1 MGGRTGKQALL
12 VWESARTLA
21 TFVKRAHSPY
31 VIVLSENDFSK
42 DVTEGGVELRR
53 IPLYAAHCL
62 GEGFVKAE

>member
-31 VIVLSENDFSK
+31 VIVLSENNYSK
-42 DVTEGGVELRR
+42 DIAEGGAELRR

-62 GEGFVKAE
+62 GEGLVKTE